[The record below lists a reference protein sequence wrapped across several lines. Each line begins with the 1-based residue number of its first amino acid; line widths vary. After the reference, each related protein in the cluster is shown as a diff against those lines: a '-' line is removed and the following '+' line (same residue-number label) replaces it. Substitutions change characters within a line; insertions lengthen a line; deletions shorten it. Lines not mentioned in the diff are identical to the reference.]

1 MTETK
6 PKDVKTIIKEAD
18 EIKCAV
24 QRSIYLINE
33 FLDGPMCGRCLPCPM
48 ASYEMRVI
56 FNRMSEG
63 DGTPGDI
70 EAVKRLAP
78 DMQELSMCKKGK
90 DISGFIIDLINSSK
104 SEFESHI
111 EKACPAKECKPLFTY
126 KVIPEK
132 CVSCGDCLEA
142 CKDNA
147 IVGEKRVSYRSGYL
161 PFEIADERCTR
172 CDECIKICKYDAI
185 EIVDEKELSE
195 VTA

>member
-1 MTETK
+1 MPERH
-6 PKDVKTIIKEAD
+6 IL
-18 EIKCAV
+18 
-24 QRSIYLINE
+24 SIFFFHTHN
-33 FLDGPMCGRCLPCPM
+33 
-48 ASYEMRVI
+48 SYIFRNCFRV
-56 FNRMSEG
+56 
-63 DGTPGDI
+63 T
-70 EAVKRLAP
+70 
-78 DMQELSMCKKGK
+78 
-90 DISGFIIDLINSSK
+90 
-104 SEFESHI
+104 EFESHI

-132 CVSCGDCLEA
+132 CVNCGDCLEA

-172 CDECIKICKYDAI
+172 CDECIKVCKYDAI